1 MNYHYYKSKSE
12 WRFQIVS
19 KGRIVAWGEGY
30 KSKRGALVMLKHLI
44 GIKKIIEGKYR
55 K

>member
-1 MNYHYYKSKSE
+1 MNYHYYKSKSG

-19 KGRIVAWGEGY
+19 KKRILASGEGY
-30 KSKRGALVMLKHLI
+30 KSKKGSLVMLKYLV
-44 GIKKIIEGKYR
+44 GVKKIIEGKF